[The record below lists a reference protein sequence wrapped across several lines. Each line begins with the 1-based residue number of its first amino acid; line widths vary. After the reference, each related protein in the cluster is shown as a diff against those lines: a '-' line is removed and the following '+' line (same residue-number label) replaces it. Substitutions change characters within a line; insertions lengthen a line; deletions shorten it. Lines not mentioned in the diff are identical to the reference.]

1 MLHDYT
7 NTTADSVRATV
18 DEALAEADA
27 LIGQAVASVD
37 APSFEATLRPMDL
50 AGAAAIGGYSR
61 GAFMAYVH
69 PETDVRD
76 AGQAAEEQVM
86 KWNVGLAF
94 REDLYRAVRAFAD
107 TPEAAALEGE
117 EKRLL
122 EFWLR
127 DFRRAGHELA
137 PDDKAELERLRQ
149 RLVEL
154 EVAFARNINDD
165 QEGIEVSR
173 EDLNGLP
180 DEYIERLSPGSQPE
194 TYKVSIKNPE
204 LVPFMAQAR
213 DRSLREKL
221 FRRNW
226 TSAMD
231 TNKPLLEEALGIRHR
246 IAGLF
251 GLPTWAHYAL
261 EIKMAGAPE
270 RVEEFYAQIVPP
282 LRAAAER
289 EVATLQER
297 AERDGVIGPI
307 QAWDWSFYDN
317 QQSREEHGVDQNL
330 VSAYLP
336 LEPVINGMLELT
348 AEVFGLEYHQVPEAK
363 AWHPDVTLYEIHD
376 KASGKLIAYFYA
388 DLFPREGKFYH
399 AAAFPLVLGHR
410 RADGSYATP
419 VSAIV
424 ANLTPPG
431 PDRPSLLRHGPHGE
445 LETLFHEFGHILHES
460 LTRAQSARFSGAETE
475 RDFVEAPSQIMQ
487 HWVWQ
492 PSVLGRFARHYE
504 TGEPLPEDLVARMVG
519 SRYLNVGLRG
529 AWQASYGAVDMAMH
543 SSDGPVDLDAV
554 MREAI
559 AVTSLPYPEGTF
571 AVASFGH
578 LMGGYDAGYY
588 GYLWAEV
595 IGDDLWGRF
604 MDEGIAS
611 PAVGMAYR
619 RAILEPNGSQSG
631 DDMVADFLGRPAS
644 VENYLRMRDLA
655 PVEVALDR

>member
-1 MLHDYT
+1 MLHDFT
-7 NTTADSVRATV
+7 NTTADSVKAAVT
-18 DEALAEADA
+18 DALAEADA
-27 LIGQAVASVD
+27 LIERAAASVD
-37 APSFEATLRPMDL
+37 VPSFEATMRPLDQ
-50 AGAAAIGGYSR
+50 AGAAAMGGYSR

-69 PETDVRD
+69 TDSDVRD
-76 AGQAAEEQVM
+76 AGQAAEEAVQ
-86 KWNVGLAF
+86 KWMVQLPF

-117 EKRLL
+117 PKRLL

-137 PDDKAELERLRQ
+137 PEDKAELESLRR

-165 QEGIEVSR
+165 QGGIEVTR
-173 EDLNGLP
+173 EDLAGLP
-180 DEYIERLSPGSQPE
+180 DDYIERLSPGSEPG
-194 TYKVSIKNPE
+194 TYKVSIKRPE
-204 LVPFMAQAR
+204 RIPFLAQAR
-213 DRSLREKL
+213 NRELREEL
-221 FRRNW
+221 FRKDW
-226 TSAMD
+226 TAAVE
-231 TNKPLLEEALGIRHR
+231 TNRPILEEALKLRHR
-246 IAGLF
+246 IAQLF

-261 EIKMAGAPE
+261 QVKMAGSPE
-270 RVEEFYAQIVPP
+270 RVEEFYAEIVPP

-297 AERDGVIGPI
+297 AERDGIIGPI
-307 QAWDWSFYDN
+307 QAWDWTYYDD
-317 QQSREEHGVDQNL
+317 QQAREEHGVDQNL

-336 LEPVINGMLELT
+336 LEPVIDGMFALT
-348 AEVFGLEYHQVPEAK
+348 SEVFGLEYRRVPDAMG
-363 AWHPDVTLYEIHD
+363 WHPDVTLYEIHD
-376 KASGKLIAYFYA
+376 RASGELIAHFYA

-399 AAAFPLVLGHR
+399 AAAFPLELGHR

-460 LTRAQSARFSGAETE
+460 LTKADSTRFSGAETE

-492 PSVLGRFARHYE
+492 PEVLARFARHHE
-504 TGEPLPEDLVARMVG
+504 TGEPIPQDLIDRMIG

-529 AWQASYGAVDMAMH
+529 AWQVSYGAEDMTMH
-543 SSDGPVDLDAV
+543 ASREPVDIDTAMRDAFT
-554 MREAI
+554 
-559 AVTSLPYPEGTF
+559 VTSLPFPEGTCS
-571 AVASFGH
+571 VASFGH

-604 MDEGIAS
+604 MDEGITS
-611 PAVGMAYR
+611 PGVGMAYR
-619 RAILEPNGSQSG
+619 RAILEPNGSRSG
-631 DDMVADFLGRPAS
+631 DDMVADFLGRPAA
-644 VENYLRMRDLA
+644 VENYLRMRDLL
-655 PVEVALDR
+655 PVETKP

>member
-1 MLHDYT
+1 MLHDFT
-7 NTTADSVRATV
+7 NTTADSVQAAVT
-18 DEALAEADA
+18 DALAEADA
-27 LIGQAVASVD
+27 LIERTVASVD
-37 APSFEATLRPMDL
+37 APSFEATMRPLDQ
-50 AGAAAIGGYSR
+50 AGAAAMGGYSR

-69 PETDVRD
+69 TDSDVRD
-76 AGQAAEEQVM
+76 AGQAAEEAVQ
-86 KWNVGLAF
+86 KWMVQLPF

-117 EKRLL
+117 PKRLL

-137 PDDKAELERLRQ
+137 PEDKAELESLRR

-165 QEGIEVSR
+165 QGGIEVTR
-173 EDLNGLP
+173 EDLAGLP
-180 DEYIERLSPGSQPE
+180 DDYVERLSPGTEPG
-194 TYKVSIKNPE
+194 TYKVSIKRPE
-204 LVPFMAQAR
+204 RIPFLAQAR
-213 DRSLREKL
+213 NRELREEL
-221 FRRNW
+221 FRKDW
-226 TSAMD
+226 TAAVA
-231 TNKPLLEEALGIRHR
+231 TNRPILEEALKLRHR
-246 IAGLF
+246 IAQLF

-261 EIKMAGAPE
+261 QVKMAGSPE
-270 RVEEFYAQIVPP
+270 RVEEFYAEIVPP

-297 AERDGVIGPI
+297 AERDGIIGPL
-307 QAWDWSFYDN
+307 QAWDWTYYDD
-317 QQSREEHGVDQNL
+317 QQAREEHGVDQNL

-336 LEPVINGMLELT
+336 LEPMIDGMFALT
-348 AEVFGLEYHQVPEAK
+348 SEVFGVEYRRVPDAR

-376 KASGKLIAYFYA
+376 RASGELIAHFYA

-399 AAAFPLVLGHR
+399 AAAFPLELGHR

-460 LTRAQSARFSGAETE
+460 LTRAESARFSGAETE
-475 RDFVEAPSQIMQ
+475 RDFVEAPSQIME

-492 PSVLGRFARHYE
+492 PSILARFARHHE
-504 TGEPLPEDLVARMVG
+504 TGEPIPQDLIDRIVG

-529 AWQASYGAVDMAMH
+529 AWQVSYGAEDMTMH
-543 SSDGPVDLDAV
+543 ASREPVDIDTAMRDAFT
-554 MREAI
+554 
-559 AVTSLPYPEGTF
+559 VTSLPFPEGTCS
-571 AVASFGH
+571 VASFGH

-604 MDEGIAS
+604 MDEGITS
-611 PAVGMAYR
+611 PGVGMAYR
-619 RAILEPNGSQSG
+619 RAILEPNGSRSG
-631 DDMVADFLGRPAS
+631 DAMVADFLGRPAA
-644 VENYLRMRDLA
+644 VENYLRMRDLL
-655 PVEVALDR
+655 PVETKP

>member
-1 MLHDYT
+1 MLHDFT
-7 NTTADSVRATV
+7 NTTVESVRSAVT
-18 DEALAEADA
+18 DALAEADA
-27 LIGQAVASVD
+27 LIERTVASVD
-37 APSFEATLRPMDL
+37 APSFEATMRPLDL
-50 AGAAAIGGYSR
+50 AGAAALEGYAR

-69 PETDVRD
+69 TDAEVRD
-76 AGQAAEEQVM
+76 AGQAAEEAVQ
-86 KWNVGLAF
+86 KWNVSLPF
-94 REDLYRAVRAFAD
+94 RENLYRAVRAFAD

-117 EKRLL
+117 QKRLL

-137 PDDKAELERLRQ
+137 PEDKAELEALRK

-173 EDLNGLP
+173 EGLAGLA
-180 DEYIERLSPGSQPE
+180 DDYIERLSPGSQPG
-194 TYKVSIKNPE
+194 TFKVGIKRPE
-204 LVPFMAQAR
+204 LVPFLAQAH
-213 DRSLREKL
+213 DRSLREQL
-221 FRRNW
+221 YRRNW
-226 TSAMD
+226 TSAVA
-231 TNKPLLEEALGIRHR
+231 TNRPILEEALGVRRR
-246 IAGLF
+246 IAQLF

-261 EIKMAGAPE
+261 EVKMAGTPE
-270 RVEEFYAQIVPP
+270 RVEEFYAEIVPP
-282 LRAAAER
+282 LRAAAQR

-297 AERDGVIGPI
+297 AERDGITGPI
-307 QAWDWSFYDN
+307 QAWDWTYYDD

-330 VSAYLP
+330 ISAYLP
-336 LEPVINGMLELT
+336 LEPVIEGMFELT
-348 AEVFGLEYHQVPEAK
+348 AEVFGLDYRRVPDAK

-376 KASGKLIAYFYA
+376 KASGELIAHFYA

-399 AAAFPLVLGHR
+399 AAAFPLQLGHR

-431 PDRPSLLRHGPHGE
+431 TDKPSLLRHGPRGE
-445 LETLFHEFGHILHES
+445 VETLFHEFGHILHES
-460 LTRAQSARFSGAETE
+460 LTRAESARFSGAETE
-475 RDFVEAPSQIMQ
+475 RDFVEGPSQIME

-492 PSVLGRFARHYE
+492 PSVLARFARHHA
-504 TGEPLPEDLVARMVG
+504 TGEPLPADLLERMRG

-529 AWQASYGAVDMAMH
+529 AWQVSYGAEDMAMH

-554 MREAI
+554 MREAY
-559 AVTSLPYPEGTF
+559 AVTSLPYPEGTCS
-571 AVASFGH
+571 VASFGH

-604 MDEGIAS
+604 MDEGITS
-611 PAVGMAYR
+611 PGVGMDYR
-619 RAILEPNGSQSG
+619 RAILEPNGSRSG
-631 DDMVADFLGRPAS
+631 DDMVADFLGRPAA
-644 VENYLRMRDLA
+644 VENYLRMRDML
-655 PVEVALDR
+655 PVETTA

>member
-1 MLHDYT
+1 MLHDFT
-7 NTTADSVRATV
+7 NTTVESVQTAVT
-18 DEALAEADA
+18 EALAKANA
-27 LIGQAVASVD
+27 LIERTVASVD
-37 APSFEATLRPMDL
+37 APSFEATMRPLDL
-50 AGAAAIGGYSR
+50 AGAAAIRGYAH

-69 PETDVRD
+69 TDSDVRD
-76 AGQAAEEQVM
+76 AGQAGEEAVQ
-86 KWNVGLAF
+86 KWNVGLPF

-117 EKRLL
+117 QKRLL

-137 PDDKAELERLRQ
+137 PEDKAELESLRQ

-165 QEGIEVSR
+165 QGAIEVTR
-173 EDLNGLP
+173 DDLAGLP
-180 DEYIERLSPGSQPE
+180 DDYIERLSPGSEPG
-194 TYKVSIKNPE
+194 TYKISIKGPE
-204 LVPFMAQAR
+204 RVPFMAQAHNR
-213 DRSLREKL
+213 ELREKL
-221 FRRNW
+221 FRMDW
-226 TSAMD
+226 TSAVA
-231 TNKPLLEEALGIRHR
+231 TNRPILEEALKLRHR
-246 IAGLF
+246 IAQLF

-261 EIKMAGAPE
+261 EVKMAGSPE
-270 RVEEFYAQIVPP
+270 RVEQFYAQIVPP

-307 QAWDWSFYDN
+307 QAWDWTYYDD

-330 VSAYLP
+330 ISAYLP
-336 LEPVINGMLELT
+336 LEPVIEGMFTLT
-348 AEVFGLEYHQVPEAK
+348 AEVFGLEYRRVPNAR

-376 KASGKLIAYFYA
+376 KTSGELIAHFYA

-399 AAAFPLVLGHR
+399 AAAFPLELGHR

-431 PDRPSLLRHGPHGE
+431 PGKPSLLRHGPHGE
-445 LETLFHEFGHILHES
+445 IETLWHEFGHILHES
-460 LTRAQSARFSGAETE
+460 LTRTESVRFSGAETE

-492 PSVLGRFARHYE
+492 PSVLARFARHHE
-504 TGEPLPEDLVARMVG
+504 TGEPLPEDLIDRMVG
-519 SRYLNVGLRG
+519 SEYLNVGLRG
-529 AWQASYGAVDMAMH
+529 AWQVSYGAEDMAMH
-543 SSDGPVDLDAV
+543 ASADPVDIDTA
-554 MREAI
+554 MREAFD
-559 AVTSLPYPEGTF
+559 VTSLPFPEDTCS
-571 AVASFGH
+571 VASFGH

-604 MDEGIAS
+604 MAEGITS
-611 PAVGMAYR
+611 PGVGMAYR
-619 RAILEPNGSQSG
+619 RAILEPNGSRSG
-631 DDMVADFLGRPAS
+631 DDMVADFLGRPAA
-644 VENYLRMRDLA
+644 VENYLRMRDLL
-655 PVEVALDR
+655 PGETKG

>member
-1 MLHDYT
+1 MPHDYT
-7 NTTADSVRATV
+7 NTTVDSVRSAV
-18 DEALAEADA
+18 SDALAEADA
-27 LIGQAVASVD
+27 LIERTVASVD
-37 APSFEATLRPMDL
+37 APSFDATMRPLDL
-50 AGAAAIGGYSR
+50 AGIAALGGYAR

-69 PETDVRD
+69 TDAAVRD
-76 AGQAAEEQVM
+76 AGQAAEEAVR
-86 KWNVGLAF
+86 KWNVGLPF

-117 EKRLL
+117 RKRLL

-137 PDDKAELERLRQ
+137 PEGKAELESLRQ

-165 QEGIEVSR
+165 QEGIEVTR
-173 EDLNGLP
+173 EQLGGLP
-180 DEYIERLSPGSQPE
+180 DDYIERLSPGSAAG
-194 TYKVSIKNPE
+194 TYKVSIKGPE
-204 LVPFMAQAR
+204 LVPFLAQAR

-226 TSAMD
+226 TSAVP
-231 TNKPLLEEALGIRHR
+231 TNRPVLEEGLRLRHR
-246 IAGLF
+246 IAQLF

-261 EIKMAGAPE
+261 EVKMAGSPE
-270 RVEEFYAQIVPP
+270 RVEAFYEEIVPA
-282 LRAAAER
+282 LRSAAER

-297 AERDGVIGPI
+297 AARDGLEGPI
-307 QAWDWSFYDN
+307 QPWDWTYYDN

-336 LEPVINGMLELT
+336 LEPVIEGMFELT
-348 AEVFGLEYHQVPEAK
+348 AEVFGLEYRKVPDAR
-363 AWHPDVTLYEIHD
+363 AWHPDVTLYEIRD
-376 KASGKLIAYFYA
+376 KASGDLIAYFYA

-399 AAAFPLVLGHR
+399 AAAFPLELGHR

-431 PDRPSLLRHGPHGE
+431 PEKPSLLRHGPHGE
-445 LETLFHEFGHILHES
+445 VETLFHEFGHILHES
-460 LTRAQSARFSGAETE
+460 LTRAESARFSGAETE

-492 PSVLGRFARHYE
+492 PSVLARFARHHE
-504 TGEPLPEDLVARMVG
+504 TGEPLPQDLIDRMVG

-529 AWQASYGAVDMAMH
+529 AYQVSYGMEDMTLH
-543 SSDGPVDLDAV
+543 GEQPVDLDSA
-554 MREAI
+554 MRDAYK
-559 AVTSLPYPEGTF
+559 VTSLPYPEGTCS
-571 AVASFGH
+571 VASFGH

-604 MDEGIAS
+604 MDEGITS
-611 PAVGMAYR
+611 PAVGMEYR
-619 RAILEPNGSQSG
+619 RAILEPNGSRSG
-631 DDMVADFLGRPAS
+631 DEMVADFLGRPAS
-644 VENYLRMRDLA
+644 VENYLRMRDLS
-655 PVEVALDR
+655 PVETRA